1 MILKF
6 RFPVNNDSPSQ
17 KQQTNNDDP
26 LKNLKSN
33 KVHKTSAA
41 MQYLPDH
48 VDELVAIREVQT
60 TRIEFSTRK

>member
-26 LKNLKSN
+26 FKNLKSN

-48 VDELVAIREVQT
+48 VDELVTIREVQT